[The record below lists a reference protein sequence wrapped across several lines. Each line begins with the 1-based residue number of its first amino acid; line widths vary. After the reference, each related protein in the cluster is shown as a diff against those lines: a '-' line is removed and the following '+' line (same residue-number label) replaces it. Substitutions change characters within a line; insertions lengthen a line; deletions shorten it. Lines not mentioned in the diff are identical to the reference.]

1 LPESKLHAFAR
12 GAALQRPRPHAPAY
26 AFFSGIVARPLPG
39 ASSRRLPMTPSSARL
54 LADRRHLNAFI
65 LGCVAVTAGVLL
77 HLPMFWM
84 GRHNGFR
91 LADMPMD
98 AEMTA
103 GMALIVA
110 GILVA
115 AYGLLPRRPAS
126 GAHAAHAV
134 AVSAPEDAPLG
145 PAHWRLMAV
154 LTIALVIDVMKP
166 ASLGFVV
173 PGMLDEY
180 GVSAATVAWLP
191 FAALCG
197 TVAGSVIWGALADLY
212 GRRASILLS
221 AVMFVGTSICG
232 AMPSLWWNVGMCFLM
247 GAAAGGMLPV
257 TYALLAETMPSRQRG
272 WALVLVGGLGAAGGY
287 LAASALSAWL
297 IPIFGWRI
305 LWFLNLPTGLLLIFL
320 NVYVPE
326 SPKFLL
332 AMGRVAEA
340 HRVLRAF
347 GCVVRDQGVAL
358 RDEAR
363 TLVPLGAAGLRGY
376 LGTTLALSIAALA
389 WGLINF
395 GLLLWM
401 PAHLVARGYS
411 MALSSELLA
420 ASALIALPT
429 VFVAAFLYSRWSSK
443 GALLASIVLTGVG
456 LLGVIHVELAPP
468 ASVNPVWSIA
478 VLVVGVNGI
487 IAMLLP
493 YAAESYP
500 LKQRGRATG
509 WVAACTKT
517 GGLLAQ
523 FLSLLG
529 LVPALLTS
537 ALLILAPV
545 LLALALVWRFC
556 AETRG
561 RDLRDLEA
569 RTVPAD

>member
-1 LPESKLHAFAR
+1 MIPNR
-12 GAALQRPRPHAPAY
+12 
-26 AFFSGIVARPLPG
+26 V
-39 ASSRRLPMTPSSARL
+39 
-54 LADRRHLNAFI
+54 LADRRHLWAFVS
-65 LGCVAVTAGVLL
+65 GCVAVTIGVLL

-84 GRHNGFR
+84 GRNNGFR

-98 AEMTA
+98 AEMA
-103 GMALIVA
+103 WGMALIVG

-115 AYGLLPRRPAS
+115 GYGLLPRRLARAAAC
-126 GAHAAHAV
+126 AHEV
-134 AVSAPEDAPLG
+134 AISAPEDAPLVG
-145 PAHWRLMAV
+145 AHWRLMAV

-173 PGMLDEY
+173 PGMIDEY
-180 GVSAATVAWLP
+180 GVPTATVAWLP

-232 AMPSLWWNVGMCFLM
+232 AMPSLWWNVGICFLM

-257 TYALLAETMPSRQRG
+257 AYALLAETMPSRQRG

-287 LAASALSAWL
+287 LAASMLSAWL
-297 IPIFGWRI
+297 QPMFGWRI

-320 NVYVPE
+320 NAFVPE

-332 AMGRVAEA
+332 SIGRVADA
-340 HRVLRAF
+340 HQVLRGF
-347 GCVVRDQGVAL
+347 GCVVRDAVIAVQHEAARAGSAAL
-358 RDEAR
+358 E
-363 TLVPLGAAGLRGY
+363 LRGFV
-376 LGTTLALSIAALA
+376 GTTLALSIAAIA

-401 PAHLVARGYS
+401 PAHLVAKGYS
-411 MALSSELLA
+411 MTLSSELLA

-429 VFVAAFLYSRWSSK
+429 VFIAAFLYSRWSSK
-443 GALLASIVLTGVG
+443 GALLASIALTVVG
-456 LLGVIHVELAPP
+456 LLGVIHLELAP
-468 ASVNPVWSIA
+468 ASAVSPVWSIA
-478 VLVVGVNGI
+478 VLIVGINGI

-500 LKQRGRATG
+500 LKIRGRGTG
-509 WVAACTKT
+509 WVAACTKA
-517 GGLLAQ
+517 GGLGAQ

-529 LVPALLTS
+529 LVRALFTA
-537 ALLILAPV
+537 ALLILVPV
-545 LLALALVWRFC
+545 LLAFVLVWRFC
-556 AETRG
+556 TETRG
-561 RDLRDLEA
+561 RDLRELELGA
-569 RTVPAD
+569 VQAD